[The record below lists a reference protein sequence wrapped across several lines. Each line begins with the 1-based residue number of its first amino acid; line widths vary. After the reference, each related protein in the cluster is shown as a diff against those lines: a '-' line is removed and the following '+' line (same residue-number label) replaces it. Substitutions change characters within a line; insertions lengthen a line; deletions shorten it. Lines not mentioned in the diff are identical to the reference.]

1 MLQETT
7 LAGSAAPAVR
17 PDQAGNP
24 IPDAATVA
32 AFAATLRGQLIRP
45 EDAGYDE
52 ARHVWNGSIDRRPGL
67 IVRCAGTAD
76 VIASVSFARTHGLLV
91 AVRGG
96 GHSFAGHSV
105 CDGGMVID
113 LSCMKS
119 VRIDPAA
126 RIARAEPGVLWSDLD
141 HEAQAFGL
149 ATTGGVVSHTGIA
162 GLTLGGGQ
170 GWLMSKHGLTVDN
183 LLSVDIVTAD
193 GRLLTANTRE
203 NEDLFWGV
211 RGGGGNFGIVTS
223 FEYRLHPVG
232 PIILAG
238 MLLYPLDQARE
249 VLTFYRDYSLNT
261 PDEMICGAGLLTSPD
276 GIPMVTL
283 IPAWFGDHAEGERY
297 LKPMRELGRPA
308 ADLVGPV
315 PYVAHQKFL
324 DAAVPHGIPRYL
336 KMGYVPEMPAEFIDF
351 VVQHYSRAP
360 SPLSFILFN
369 TMKGVLTRVSPDA
382 TAFPHRYPQ
391 WYYDVTAQWIDPA
404 DTAKNLEWVQA
415 CWRDTARFTRGTW
428 VSWLDTDDRSDRVKV
443 AYGQNHDRLAAL
455 KRKYDPDNLFRLNAN
470 VLPAASAS

>member
-1 MLQETT
+1 MT
-7 LAGSAAPAVR
+7 R
-17 PDQAGNP
+17 
-24 IPDAATVA
+24 
-32 AFAATLRGQLIRP
+32 RGTC
-45 EDAGYDE
+45 GT
-52 ARHVWNGSIDRRPGL
+52 ARSTGGRGL

-76 VIASVSFARTHGLLV
+76 VIASVNFARTHGLLV

-113 LSCMKS
+113 LSRMKG

-149 ATTGGVVSHTGIA
+149 ATPGGVVSHTGIA

-170 GWLMSKHGLTVDN
+170 GWLMSKHGLAVDN

-238 MLLYPLDQARE
+238 MLLYPLDQARD
-249 VLTFYRDYSLNT
+249 VLAFYRDYSLHT
-261 PDEMICGAGLLTSPD
+261 PDEMICCAGLLTSPD

-283 IPAWFGDHAEGERY
+283 VPAWFGDHAEGERY
-297 LKPMRELGRPA
+297 LKPMREFGRPA

-315 PYVAHQKFL
+315 PYVAHQNSWTRPYHMAF
-324 DAAVPHGIPRYL
+324 
-336 KMGYVPEMPAEFIDF
+336 
-351 VVQHYSRAP
+351 RA
-360 SPLSFILFN
+360 
-369 TMKGVLTRVSPDA
+369 T
-382 TAFPHRYPQ
+382 
-391 WYYDVTAQWIDPA
+391 
-404 DTAKNLEWVQA
+404 
-415 CWRDTARFTRGTW
+415 
-428 VSWLDTDDRSDRVKV
+428 
-443 AYGQNHDRLAAL
+443 
-455 KRKYDPDNLFRLNAN
+455 
-470 VLPAASAS
+470 

>member
-7 LAGSAAPAVR
+7 LAGSAAPAAK

-24 IPDAATVA
+24 IPDSATVA

-96 GHSFAGHSV
+96 GHSIAGHSV

-113 LSCMKS
+113 LSRMKS

-126 RIARAEPGVLWSDLD
+126 RIARAEPGVLWSELD

-170 GWLMSKHGLTVDN
+170 GWLMSKHGLAVDN

-203 NEDLFWGV
+203 NEDLFWGI

-238 MLLYPLDQARE
+238 MLLYPLDQARD
-249 VLTFYRDYSLNT
+249 VLAFYRDYSLHT

-283 IPAWFGDHAEGERY
+283 IPAWFGDHPEGERY
-297 LKPMRELGRPA
+297 LKPMREFGRPA

-324 DAAVPHGIPRYL
+324 DPAVPHGIPRYL

-351 VVQHYSRAP
+351 VVQHYSRTP

-391 WYYDVTAQWIDPA
+391 WYFDITAQWIDPA
-404 DTAKNLEWVQA
+404 DTAKNL
-415 CWRDTARFTRGTW
+415 
-428 VSWLDTDDRSDRVKV
+428 
-443 AYGQNHDRLAAL
+443 
-455 KRKYDPDNLFRLNAN
+455 
-470 VLPAASAS
+470 